1 VSTKHHCFNSSFSEF
16 IDAKMKKTRTEARNS
31 VPGTQLTV
39 IEQSMINLR
48 RMIMSGEL
56 QPGQK
61 LVEAALCRS
70 LGISRASLRET
81 LRIMERERLIEL
93 VPNRGPSVAK
103 LGWQEIEE
111 IHDVWA
117 MLTGEA
123 VYRFVERAR
132 PEELGAIRL
141 AVAELGRALGNDS
154 ALRQLGATNQLF
166 SIILDQCGNR
176 VLVEIVYGLVSRL
189 NFLRARALR
198 YEGWGQLCLH
208 EVGEIVA
215 AIEARNPVAAREA
228 TRRHI
233 DSACAAAKQVALLA
247 AARPLQPRRVRS
259 SSSSAA

>member
-1 VSTKHHCFNSSFSEF
+1 
-16 IDAKMKKTRTEARNS
+16 MKKTRSEARNA
-31 VPGTQLTV
+31 VAETQLTV
-39 IEQSMINLR
+39 IEQSLINLR
-48 RMIMSGEL
+48 GMIMSGEL
-56 QPGQK
+56 HPGQK

-70 LGISRASLRET
+70 LGVSRASLREA

-117 MLTGEA
+117 MLTSEA

-132 PEELGAIRL
+132 PEELGAIQL
-141 AVAELGRALGNDS
+141 AVAELGRALEKDS
-154 ALRQLGATNQLF
+154 ALEQLAATNKLF
-166 SIILDQCGNR
+166 SVILDQCGNR

-198 YEGWGQLCLH
+198 YEGWGHLCLH

-247 AARPLQPRRVRS
+247 ATRPLQHARRVRS
-259 SSSSAA
+259 SSNSAA

>member
-1 VSTKHHCFNSSFSEF
+1 MTKT
-16 IDAKMKKTRTEARNS
+16 KTEHKDRA
-31 VPGTQLTV
+31 PATQLTV
-39 IEQSMINLR
+39 IEQSLIALR
-48 RMIMSGEL
+48 AMIMSGEL
-56 QPGQK
+56 HPGQK

-70 LGISRASLRET
+70 LGVSRASLREA

-93 VPNRGPSVAK
+93 IPNRGPSVAK

-117 MLTGEA
+117 MLTSEA

-132 PEELGAIRL
+132 PEEIGSIRL
-141 AVAELGRALGNDS
+141 AVADLGRALEKDS
-154 ALRQLGATNQLF
+154 ALEQLSATNRLF
-166 SIILDQCGNR
+166 SVILDQCGNG

-198 YEGWGQLCLH
+198 YQGWGHLCLH

-215 AIEARNPVAAREA
+215 AIEARNPVAARDA

-247 AARPLQPRRVRS
+247 KTRPAQNSRGVRS
-259 SSSSAA
+259 SGNSAA

>member
-1 VSTKHHCFNSSFSEF
+1 
-16 IDAKMKKTRTEARNS
+16 MKKTKSEPKSTAPE
-31 VPGTQLTV
+31 TQLTV
-39 IEQSMINLR
+39 IEQSLINLR
-48 RMIMSGEL
+48 GMIMSGEL

-70 LGISRASLRET
+70 LGVSRASLREA

-117 MLTGEA
+117 MLTSEA
-123 VYRFVERAR
+123 VYRFVERAG

-154 ALRQLGATNQLF
+154 ALEQLAATNKLF
-166 SIILDQCGNR
+166 SVILDQCGNR

-198 YEGWGQLCLH
+198 YEGWGHLCLH

-215 AIEARNPVAAREA
+215 AIAARNPVAAREA
-228 TRRHI
+228 ARRHI

-247 AARPLQPRRVRS
+247 ATRPVPQARGVRS
-259 SSSSAA
+259 SSNSAA